1 MDHHLKSFEDPQD
14 KRPAILLASPGPWCF
29 FAMAH
34 FMTFTHFRTLL
45 FLGLHL

>member
-14 KRPAILLASPGPWCF
+14 KRPAILLASPGLWCF
-29 FAMAH
+29 FAMAR